1 MSELTIRLGKLFHA
15 KIFLVVLTRIPPF
28 HPERDHRDS
37 IAPV

>member
-15 KIFLVVLTRIPPF
+15 KIFLVVLTRIPPC
-28 HPERDHRDS
+28 HPQRDHRDS